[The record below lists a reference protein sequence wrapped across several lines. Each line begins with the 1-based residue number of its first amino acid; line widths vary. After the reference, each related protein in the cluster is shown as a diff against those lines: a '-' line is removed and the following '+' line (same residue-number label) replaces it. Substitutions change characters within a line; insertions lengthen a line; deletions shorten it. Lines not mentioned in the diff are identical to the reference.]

1 MGLLQH
7 QSPRL
12 QEHSINVPADKA
24 MYLEILAKNAS
35 VAALKILAEGSAKPG
50 MEAKLLL
57 AKTLGQ
63 I

>member
-7 QSPRL
+7 QSLRQTEL
-12 QEHSINVPADKA
+12 SINVPADKA
-24 MYLEILAKNAS
+24 KYLETLAKNAS
-35 VAALKILAEGSAKPG
+35 VSALKILADGSAKPG
-50 MEAKLLL
+50 MEAKLML